1 MPKDFGTTVT
11 AQKYMAKTLKVFFQ
25 RSFLRD
31 VTNRDFE
38 TPGDDNPKSTRSI
51 KREHQKFHITALYS
65 NGWSDYSGS
74 DLSFADVKEVV
85 STLTIDVI
93 KSLADMVK
101 SLSAFKS
108 SVNDPESS
116 VIDNAAGKL
125 KRLLDQKVLEYYA
138 DAASGNW
145 LGTSYTTG
153 TVEVAV
159 TTGVV
164 TGTGTTFTSGMV
176 GKPFKADGHSGWYRV
191 KSFSSTTEI
200 VIEDDS
206 DDETSAYTGGAIS
219 ASSSYEIQANT
230 AIAITQN
237 NIAQYLA
244 QLSEMLD
251 EGEVPA
257 ENRYVILPAVAKK
270 CLLKA
275 AEFNVDIEKVHDE
288 TVKKGK
294 VAKAYGFDI
303 YIAPTNWFQGDNTS
317 GIYCLAGHKSF
328 LTAGYGYIEPIS
340 INEKPENNFGAKIK
354 GLFGAGFKVADER
367 RKAGATMLAT
377 FSLA

>member
-1 MPKDFGTTVT
+1 MSDFGTTVT
-11 AQKYMAKTLKVFFQ
+11 AQKYMAKALKLFFQ
-25 RSFLRD
+25 KSFLRD

-51 KREHQKFHITALYS
+51 KREHQKFHITSLYS
-65 NGWSDYSGS
+65 NGWSNYSGS
-74 DLSFADVKEVV
+74 DLSFSDVTEVV

-101 SLSAFKS
+101 SLASFKS
-108 SVNDPESS
+108 SVDDPESS
-116 VIDNAAGKL
+116 VIDDASGKL
-125 KRLLDQKVLEYYA
+125 KKLLDQKVLEYYA

-145 LGTSYTTG
+145 IGTSYSTG
-153 TVEVAV
+153 TVAIAA

-164 TGTGTTFTSGMV
+164 TGTGTVFTASMV
-176 GKPFKADGHSGWYRV
+176 GKPFKAEGHTKWYRV
-191 KSFSSTTEI
+191 KSRASNTEI
-200 VIEDDS
+200 VIENDS
-206 DDETSAYTGGAIS
+206 DDETSAYDGGVIS
-219 ASSSYEIQANT
+219 GGSSYEIQANT
-230 AIAITQN
+230 AVAITQN

-257 ENRYVILPAVAKK
+257 EHRYVILPAVAKK

-275 AEFNVDIEKVHDE
+275 SEFNVDIEKVHDE

-303 YIAPTNWFQGDNTS
+303 YIAPTSWFQGDNTS

-328 LTAGYGYIEPIS
+328 LTAGYGFIEPIS
-340 INEKPENNFGAKIK
+340 INENPENNFGAKIK

-377 FSLA
+377 FNLT